1 MMRMNGICFPSAQS
15 AINSDA
21 FTAASGQPMHQT
33 AATPEVAPAIRKKKP
48 WTRKRK
54 IIFGAVGL
62 VVLWI
67 IVAIIQSKREKP
79 IPVTTDKALRKTI
92 VQTVSA
98 TGKVQP
104 EIEVKISPEVAG
116 EIIELPVED
125 GKPVK
130 KADLLVKIKP
140 DSYKALLEQQ
150 EAAIS
155 AAKATNL
162 QQKATMMKTE
172 QDLKRADDMYAKKT
186 ISIQEYNTAQA
197 AADVAKNTFESSLHE
212 IERAEAGSSQ
222 ARDQLSKTTVY
233 SPIDGTVTIL
243 NSKLGERIVATGQFA
258 GTEVMRVADLGHMEA
273 RVDVNENDVV
283 NVKVTDKANVKIDA
297 YGDRKF
303 HGTVYQIANTGKTT
317 GAGTQEEVTNFEVKI
332 RIDDHDVTLK
342 PGLSCT
348 ADIETNMIKDA
359 VAVPMQA
366 VTIRTGESNLSPE
379 EIEKKKQKAAA
390 RDKGDNNAEF
400 TNEKQEKAAKKEE
413 REKLAKVVFLKNGSK
428 AKLVKVTTGISDDTY
443 MEIKSGVQPGDEV
456 ISGSYSAISR
466 KLKDGAKV
474 TYDKETA
481 K

>member
-1 MMRMNGICFPSAQS
+1 
-15 AINSDA
+15 
-21 FTAASGQPMHQT
+21 MHQALT
-33 AATPEVAPAIRKKKP
+33 TPAVAPQIAGKRRAR
-48 WTRKRK
+48 RKRS
-54 IIFGAVGL
+54 IIFGSIGL
-62 VVLWI
+62 ILLWI
-67 IVAIIQSKREKP
+67 IVSFILSKREKA
-79 IPVTTDKALRKTI
+79 IPVTTEKAVRKTI
-92 VQTVSA
+92 LQTVSA

-104 EIEVKISPEVAG
+104 ETEVKISPEVAG
-116 EIIELPVED
+116 EIVELPVED
-125 GKPVK
+125 GMNVK
-130 KADLLVKIKP
+130 KGALRVKINP
-140 DSYKALLEQQ
+140 DPYKALLEQQ

-155 AAKATNL
+155 TARANNL
-162 QQKATMMKTE
+162 QQKATMLKTQ
-172 QDLKRADDMYAKKT
+172 QDLKRAEDMFTKKT
-186 ISIQEYNTAQA
+186 ISIQEYNAAQA
-197 AADVAKNTFESSLHE
+197 AADVSKNTYESSLHE

-243 NSKLGERIVATGQFA
+243 SSKLGERIVATGQFA
-258 GTEVMRVADLGHMEA
+258 GTEVMRVADLNHMEA

-283 NVKVTDKANVKIDA
+283 NVKVDDKANVKIDA

-332 RIDDHDVTLK
+332 RIEDHDVSLK

-348 ADIETNMIKDA
+348 ADIETNMVKDV

-366 VTIRTGESNLSPE
+366 VTIRTGDSNLSPE
-379 EIEKKKQKAAA
+379 EIEKKKLKANA
-390 RDKGDNNAEF
+390 RDKGDNNADYV
-400 TNEKQEKAAKKEE
+400 NERQEKAAQREE
-413 REKLAKVVFLKNGSK
+413 REKLSKVVFVKKGGK
-428 AKLVKVTTGISDDTY
+428 AQSVKVTTGISDDTY

-474 TYDKETA
+474 TYDKETT

>member
-1 MMRMNGICFPSAQS
+1 
-15 AINSDA
+15 
-21 FTAASGQPMHQT
+21 MHQALTTPLT
-33 AATPEVAPAIRKKKP
+33 ATQQAKK
-48 WTRKRK
+48 RRSRRRRY
-54 IIFGAVGL
+54 IIFGSIGL
-62 VVLWI
+62 VLLVI
-67 IVAIIQSKREKP
+67 IGSIVAGKREKP
-79 IPVTTDKALRKTI
+79 VPVTTEKALRKTI
-92 VQTVSA
+92 LQSVSA
-98 TGKVQP
+98 TGKIQP
-104 EIEVKISPEVAG
+104 ETEVKISPEVAG

-125 GKPVK
+125 GMRVK
-130 KADLLVKIKP
+130 KGDLLVKIKP

-162 QQKATMMKTE
+162 QQKATMVKTE
-172 QDLKRADDMYAKKT
+172 QDLKRAEDMYAKKT
-186 ISIQEYNTAQA
+186 ISIQEFNATQA
-197 AADVAKNTFESSLHE
+197 ASDVAKNTYESSLHE

-258 GTEVMRVADLGHMEA
+258 GTEVMRVADLNHMEA

-283 NVKVTDKANVKIDA
+283 NVKVGDKANVKIDA

-303 HGTVYQIANTGKTT
+303 RGSVYQIGNTGKTT

-332 RIDDHDVTLK
+332 RIEDHDVTLK

-348 ADIETNMIKDA
+348 ADIQTNMVKDA
-359 VAVPMQA
+359 VAVPMQS
-366 VTIRTGESNLSPE
+366 VTIRTGDSNLSPE
-379 EIEKKKQKAAA
+379 EIEQQKKKAAA

-400 TNEKQEKAAKKEE
+400 VNERLLRQAEKEE
-413 REKLAKVVFLKNGSK
+413 REKLAKVVFLKNGNQ
-428 AKLVKVTTGISDDTY
+428 AHMVKVTTGISDDTY
-443 MEIKSGVQPGDEV
+443 MEIKSGIKPGDEV

-466 KLKDGAKV
+466 KLKEGAKV
-474 TYDKETA
+474 TYEKEGS

>member
-1 MMRMNGICFPSAQS
+1 
-15 AINSDA
+15 
-21 FTAASGQPMHQT
+21 MHQ
-33 AATPEVAPAIRKKKP
+33 ALATPETAPKVERKRRS
-48 WTRKRK
+48 TRKRQ
-54 IIFGAVGL
+54 IVIGVVGL
-62 VVLWI
+62 LVLWL
-67 IVAIIQSKREKP
+67 IVSILLSKREKP
-79 IPVTTDKALRKTI
+79 IPVTTEKAVRKTI
-92 VQTVSA
+92 LQTVSA

-104 EIEVKISPEVAG
+104 ETEVKISPEVAG
-116 EIIELPVED
+116 EIIELPVAD
-125 GKPVK
+125 GMGIK
-130 KADLLVKIKP
+130 KGDLLVKIKP

-162 QQKATMMKTE
+162 QQKASMLKTE

-186 ISIQEYNTAQA
+186 ISIQEYNAAQA
-197 AADVAKNTFESSLHE
+197 AADVAKNTYESSLHE
-212 IERAEAGSSQ
+212 IERAQAGSSQ

-283 NVKVTDKANVKIDA
+283 NVKGGDKANVKIDA

-348 ADIETNMIKDA
+348 ADIETSMVKDA

-366 VTIRTGESNLSPE
+366 VTIRTGDSNLSPE
-379 EIEKKKQKAAA
+379 EIEKKKQKTAQ
-390 RDKGDNNAEF
+390 RDKGDNNAEYV
-400 TNEKQEKAAKKEE
+400 NERQEKATQREE
-413 REKLAKVVFLKNGSK
+413 REKLAKVVFLKKGSK
-428 AKLVKVTTGISDDTY
+428 AQSVKVTTGISDDTY

-474 TYDKETA
+474 AYDKEVT